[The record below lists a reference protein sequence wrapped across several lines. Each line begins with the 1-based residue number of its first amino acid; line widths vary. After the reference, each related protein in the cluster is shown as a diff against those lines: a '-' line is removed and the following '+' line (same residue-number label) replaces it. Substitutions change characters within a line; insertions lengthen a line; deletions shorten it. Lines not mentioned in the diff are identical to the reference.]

1 MVLDWLGMLL
11 AIGAAVLLW
20 NNLTLAPGYTSD
32 QRVFAIAVVLVPLAI
47 GKALRFIL
55 SGEFRLL

>member
-1 MVLDWLGMLL
+1 MELDWLGMLI
-11 AIGAAVLLW
+11 AIASVAVLW
-20 NNLTLAPGYTSD
+20 SNYPASGYTSEG
-32 QRVFAIAVVLVPLAI
+32 RAFAIAVVLVPLAI